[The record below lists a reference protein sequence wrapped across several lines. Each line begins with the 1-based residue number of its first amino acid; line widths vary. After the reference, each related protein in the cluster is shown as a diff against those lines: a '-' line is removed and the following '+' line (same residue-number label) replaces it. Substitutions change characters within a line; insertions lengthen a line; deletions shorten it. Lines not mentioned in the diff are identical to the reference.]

1 MNSNIPDIDPDLL
14 TPVEECQAPHTID
27 PNACLPCVIRGAAG
41 QWPATRR
48 WTFDHLAQLGGD
60 RPVTLVV
67 GNRELGETRFVA
79 STFDA
84 CMGSLA
90 AKGSIW
96 GDGAR
101 TAHLKEF
108 DLLREFPVLRNDVDM
123 RALFPTHHHVAS
135 SAWIGPQGAHT
146 GLHYDLL
153 DNLAVLL
160 RGSKR
165 FYLAR
170 RGAVESQGAMSSKY
184 DRWARLA
191 GIGIQELATRY
202 LPPASLFMADLQP
215 GDAIHVPKGWW
226 HEVVNLDSSIFLS
239 GFFGPMPQVAGLW
252 LSTGIRQF
260 IHDALPL
267 GGRHCTCHAP
277 R

>member
-27 PNACLPCVIRGAAG
+27 PNACLPCVIRGAAA

-135 SAWIGPQGAHT
+135 SAWVGPQGAHT

-153 DNLAVLL
+153 DPKARCLPNMTAG
-160 RGSKR
+160 RG
-165 FYLAR
+165 
-170 RGAVESQGAMSSKY
+170 
-184 DRWARLA
+184 W
-191 GIGIQELATRY
+191 
-202 LPPASLFMADLQP
+202 PASESRSLQH
-215 GDAIHVPKGWW
+215 DIC
-226 HEVVNLDSSIFLS
+226 
-239 GFFGPMPQVAGLW
+239 PQRRCLW
-252 LSTGIRQF
+252 LTSSPGTPSMFPRAGGMKSSTWTAAF
-260 IHDALPL
+260 S
-267 GGRHCTCHAP
+267 
-277 R
+277 